1 MCVYVFILYK
11 PDKYI
16 FVYLPFYLDSNL
28 EKPLTSMVDIQYLYD
43 KMDRNNILLS
53 YKGDVTSELLTSILD
68 IVESKMDNMQESPQL
83 RKKVYIVLVELL
95 QNLYHHMDDPSLEPT
110 EKMADK
116 AIFLIGKEDNLYKV
130 ITGNYIKN
138 DTVPLL
144 KKKMDEI
151 NALSPEQVKEQY
163 KRILSNGQMSDK
175 GGGGLGM
182 IDIARRTGKP
192 LLYDFVPIN
201 DNFSFFT
208 LNVVIE

>member
-1 MCVYVFILYK
+1 M
-11 PDKYI
+11 
-16 FVYLPFYLDSNL
+16 
-28 EKPLTSMVDIQYLYD
+28 DIHDFYD

-53 YKGDVTSELLTSILD
+53 FKGDITAELLTSILQ
-68 IVESKMDNMQESPQL
+68 IIESKMDNMQEEPKL

-95 QNLYHHMDDPSLEPT
+95 QNLYHHMDDPSLEANA
-110 EKMADK
+110 EMART
-116 AIFLIGKEDNLYKV
+116 AIFMIGKENNHYNV

-138 DTVPLL
+138 DRVPNL

-151 NALSPEQVKEQY
+151 NSLTPEEVKEHY
-163 KRILSNGQMSDK
+163 KRTLNNGQMSEK

-192 LLYDFVPIN
+192 LFYDFVPIN

-208 LNVVIE
+208 LNVVIEQ